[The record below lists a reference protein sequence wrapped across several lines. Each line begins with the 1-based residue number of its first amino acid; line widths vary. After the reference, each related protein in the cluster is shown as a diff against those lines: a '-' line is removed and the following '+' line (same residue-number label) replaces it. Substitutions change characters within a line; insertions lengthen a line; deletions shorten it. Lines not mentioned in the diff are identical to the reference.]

1 VVPNEVLF
9 RTNLTVSAEGL
20 AVTIEHVLGL
30 PSPPLTGPSRV
41 VNGTVREITLIFAS
55 ANASSSAVELA
66 QSGQLPGVVSAVAL
80 AAPPTSAPTSA
91 PVPPSGPK
99 TGMIV
104 GIVVA
109 VVAVI
114 AGVTYFIYQRI
125 RGGMWE
131 GLPREQQADG
141 GCLVDEVL
149 VQRGTEEEEDPGSG
163 AAYAQGASESM
174 EEYFFSPFPFCFVGA
189 LVRELP
195 SAPECELRVVM
206 SHEALCVVQTKF

>member
-80 AAPPTSAPTSA
+80 AAPPTSAP
-91 PVPPSGPK
+91 VPPSGPK

-149 VQRGTEEEEDPGSG
+149 VQRGTEEEEAHVEDPGSG